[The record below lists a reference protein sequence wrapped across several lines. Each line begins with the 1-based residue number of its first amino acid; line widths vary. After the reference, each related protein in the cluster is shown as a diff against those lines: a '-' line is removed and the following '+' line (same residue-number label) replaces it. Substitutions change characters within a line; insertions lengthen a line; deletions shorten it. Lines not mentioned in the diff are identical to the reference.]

1 MFNCGQFQQNYH
13 QQIRN
18 ASGQAPI
25 QFENQLRAMGFNIS
39 DIMKMI
45 QQINQDAMC
54 GPECQRQKKLDEL
67 MEKLNEAKKT
77 QEDAPFNLESAKKNY
92 YTYKDGESGYI
103 QKMRNEYRK
112 AAQQEMTQE
121 RADFE
126 GKADTVEQ
134 QINQVEAQ
142 DLYIR
147 NMNDLLQTY
156 ITENQ
161 RLTKEID
168 SIKSILVTD
177 DRRSFYLGQKW
188 SWETYVVWALKIIYA
203 VVIAIFVLYY
213 VLYMGRYTNKKLLAT
228 SAILIA
234 LPFILNFVLTFEV
247 MGYSVQSVLDS
258 ITLPLM
264 TDIDESKRNF

>member
-1 MFNCGQFQQNYH
+1 MFGCGKVQQNYH

-18 ASGQAPI
+18 ASTQAPI
-25 QFENQLRAMGFNIS
+25 QFENQLRSMGFNFS
-39 DIMKMI
+39 DLMKMI
-45 QQINQDAMC
+45 RQINQDAMC

-67 MEKLNEAKKT
+67 MDDLNKAKKT

-103 QKMRNEYRK
+103 QKMRGEYRK
-112 AAQQEMTQE
+112 AAEQEMKQE
-121 RADFE
+121 RADFNSE
-126 GKADTVEQ
+126 TDTVEQ

-168 SIKSILVTD
+168 SIRSVLVTD

-188 SWETYVVWALKIIYA
+188 SWETYFVWALKIMYA

-213 VLYMGRYTNKKLLAT
+213 VLYMGRYTNKKLLAI

-234 LPFILNFVLTFEV
+234 LPFILNYILTIEI
-247 MGYSVQSVLDS
+247 MGYSIQSVLDS
-258 ITLPLM
+258 FTLPLM
-264 TDIDESKRNF
+264 TDIDETKRQF

>member
-1 MFNCGQFQQNYH
+1 MFNCGKVQQNYH

-18 ASGQAPI
+18 ASTQAPI
-25 QFENQLRAMGFNIS
+25 QFENQLRSMGFDFTNL
-39 DIMKMI
+39 MKMI

-67 MEKLNEAKKT
+67 MEKLNNAKKT
-77 QEDAPFNLESAKKNY
+77 QEDAPYNLESAKKNY

-112 AAQQEMTQE
+112 AARQEMRQE
-121 RADFE
+121 RADFDA
-126 GKADTVEQ
+126 KADTVEQ

-142 DLYIR
+142 DQYIR

-168 SIKSILVTD
+168 NIKSILVTD
-177 DRRSFYLGQKW
+177 NRRAFYLGQKW
-188 SWETYVVWALKIIYA
+188 SWEAYVNWALKIIYA
-203 VVIAIFVLYY
+203 VVVAIFVLYY
-213 VLYMGRYTNKKLLAT
+213 VLYMGRYKNKKLLLASGT
-228 SAILIA
+228 LIG
-234 LPFILNFVLTFEV
+234 LPFILNYILTFNV
-247 MGYSVQSVLDS
+247 MGHSIQSVLDS
-258 ITLPLM
+258 LTLPLM
-264 TDIDESKRNF
+264 TDIDEHKRDF

>member
-1 MFNCGQFQQNYH
+1 MFNCGKVQQNYH

-18 ASGQAPI
+18 ASTQAPI
-25 QFENQLRAMGFNIS
+25 QFENQLRNMGFSFS
-39 DIMKMI
+39 DITNLI

-67 MEKLNEAKKT
+67 MEKMNKAERT
-77 QEDAPFNLESAKKNY
+77 QEDAPYNLETAKKNY

-112 AAQQEMTQE
+112 AAQQEMQQE
-121 RADFE
+121 RADFQ

-142 DLYIR
+142 DLYIQ

-168 SIKSILVTD
+168 AIESVLATD
-177 DRRSFYLGQKW
+177 NRRAFYLGQKW
-188 SWETYVVWALKIIYA
+188 SWETYVGWALKAIYA
-203 VVIAIFVLYY
+203 VVVAIFVLYY
-213 VLYMGRYTNKKLLAT
+213 VLYMGRYTNRRLLLA
-228 SAILIA
+228 SVVLIA
-234 LPFILNFVLTFEV
+234 LPFVLNYFLTFEI
-247 MGYSVQSVLDS
+247 MGYSIQSVLDGL
-258 ITLPLM
+258 TLPIM
-264 TDIDESKRNF
+264 TDIDENKRKF

>member
-1 MFNCGQFQQNYH
+1 MFNCGRVQQNYH

-18 ASGQAPI
+18 ASSQAPI
-25 QFENQLRAMGFNIS
+25 QFENQLRAMGFNFN
-39 DIMKMI
+39 DIMKMV
-45 QQINQDAMC
+45 QQINDDVMC

-67 MEKLNEAKKT
+67 MEKLNQAKKT
-77 QEDAPFNLESAKKNY
+77 QEDAPFNLDSAKKNY
-92 YTYKDGESGYI
+92 YTYKDGEAGYI

-121 RADFE
+121 RADFN

-168 SIKSILVTD
+168 NIRTILVTD

-203 VVIAIFVLYY
+203 VVIAIYVLYY
-213 VLYMGRYTNKKLLAT
+213 VLYMGRYKDMKLLL
-228 SAILIA
+228 SSVILVA
-234 LPFILNFVLTFEV
+234 LPFVLNYILSFEI
-247 MGYSVQSVLDS
+247 MGYSIQSVLDS
-258 ITLPLM
+258 FTLPLM
-264 TDIDESKRNF
+264 TDIDESKRTF